1 MDGPGKA
8 RFLVLLGLLTV
19 LPLAARSQESSE
31 DRYVG
36 YYYPAPGSREVY
48 RARSETIPGAGRP
61 VRMGFVT
68 GVAAKSA
75 QRAYAPRYL
84 IFAKGNEAEKL
95 IIVALQ
101 DGPIDT
107 LYRARAVL
115 AELSAM
121 TRTLPVFAELEARDR
136 FTFFD
141 LAKIL
146 GFKRITITD
155 GRDFAHQVIIE

>member
-1 MDGPGKA
+1 M
-8 RFLVLLGLLTV
+8 RSLVLLGLLAV
-19 LPLAARSQESSE
+19 LPPVARGE
-31 DRYVG
+31 
-36 YYYPAPGSREVY
+36 
-48 RARSETIPGAGRP
+48 
-61 VRMGFVT
+61 
-68 GVAAKSA
+68 
-75 QRAYAPRYL
+75 
-84 IFAKGNEAEKL
+84 EAEKL

-115 AELSAM
+115 AELTAM
-121 TRTLPVFAELEARDR
+121 ARTLPVFAEFGARDR

-146 GFKRITITD
+146 GFRKITITD

>member
-1 MDGPGKA
+1 MEGLGKM
-8 RFLVLLGLLTV
+8 RSLVLLGLLAV
-19 LPLAARSQESSE
+19 LPPAARGEEPNE
-31 DRYVG
+31 DRYIG
-36 YYYPAPGSREVY
+36 YYYPAPDSREVY
-48 RARSETIPGAGRP
+48 RARSETIPEASRP
-61 VRMGFVT
+61 VRVGFVT
-68 GVAAKSA
+68 GVAAKRA
-75 QRAYAPRYL
+75 QRAYAPPYVF
-84 IFAKGNEAEKL
+84 FAKGEEAEKL

-115 AELSAM
+115 AELTAM
-121 TRTLPVFAELEARDR
+121 ARTLPVFAEFGARDR